1 MANPTNV
8 VSVAILM
15 SLRRTMP
22 RLFILAVA
30 AAMATLLASRANLID
45 LPRIYDPFA
54 LPDLD
59 ETPHWLTQVQLKLVD
74 ANVENC
80 AFAFAKTGLPAT
92 LQPTKGLGTSCEIER
107 PVTLTKLS
115 RATIRAEDTR
125 CNIAARLYMWE
136 KHALQPAS
144 QRYFNEPVVEILH
157 FGSYSC
163 RTIAGS
169 SHMSE
174 HANANAFD
182 ISGFRLR
189 SGKVIS
195 VLGNWSTPSMESKFL
210 HVARDSA
217 CDYFN
222 LTLSP
227 DYNAA
232 HKDHFHVDMGWV
244 RRCG

>member
-1 MANPTNV
+1 MT
-8 VSVAILM
+8 
-15 SLRRTMP
+15 LRRTLP
-22 RLFILAVA
+22 RLFFIAVA
-30 AAMATLLASRANLID
+30 AAMATVVASRIGLID
-45 LPRIYDPFA
+45 LPRKYDPFA

-59 ETPHWLTQVQLKLVD
+59 ETPHWLTQMQLKLVD
-74 ANVENC
+74 ADVGNC
-80 AFAFAKTGLPAT
+80 AFALARTGLSIRLKPS
-92 LQPTKGLGTSCEIER
+92 KGQGTSCEIER
-107 PVTLTKLS
+107 PVTLDKLS

-136 KHALQPAS
+136 KHALQPAAL
-144 QRYFNEPVVEILH
+144 RIFKEPVAEILH

-174 HANANAFD
+174 HAQANAFD
-182 ISGFRLR
+182 ISGFRLK
-189 SGKVIS
+189 SGKLIS
-195 VLGNWSTPSMESKFL
+195 VLNHWPNTSAESKFL
-210 HVARDSA
+210 HAARDSA

-232 HKDHFHVDMGWV
+232 HKDHFHVDMGWI
-244 RRCG
+244 RSCN

>member
-1 MANPTNV
+1 MANNLEV
-8 VSVAILM
+8 GSINIFM
-15 SLRRTMP
+15 SLRRIIP
-22 RLFILAVA
+22 RLLILTVA
-30 AAMATLLASRANLID
+30 AGMATILASRLGLID
-45 LPRIYDPFA
+45 LPRKYDPFA

-74 ANVENC
+74 ANAENC
-80 AFAFAKTGLPAT
+80 SLALVQAGLPAR
-92 LQPTKGLGTSCEIER
+92 LKPSKGLGSSCEVEK
-107 PVTLTKLS
+107 PVTLARLS
-115 RATIRAEDTR
+115 RATLRTEETR

-136 KHALQPAS
+136 KHVLQPAS
-144 QRYFNEPVVEILH
+144 QRFFNEAIAEILH

-182 ISGFRLR
+182 ISGFRLK
-189 SGKVIS
+189 SGKKIS
-195 VLGNWSTPSMESKFL
+195 VLNHWSTASMESRFL
-210 HVARDSA
+210 HVAREGA

-232 HKDHFHVDMGWV
+232 HKDHFHVDMGWA
-244 RRCG
+244 RGCR